1 MMRISSLL
9 PVMLVLLIAGCAKD
23 EKADSR
29 RVESMPMEKFED
41 KWDEEV
47 DLTQSEP
54 PIESGDEFPEATAPG
69 MEDEPGSPDE
79 FGGPDEMEHYRRG
92 QEERRMA
99 EEAQQREEGASR
111 RHAAEEAERREQ
123 AVPRVGG
130 SPRREEGQ
138 MGRHR
143 SFGGL
148 ESTDP
153 KDYTSVRV
161 FYGTDRAATGDEK
174 PDKFFGASRGS
185 KTSLG
190 FCNVSIPKKHEQGE
204 LESPKIWK
212 FEFREDP
219 KKHVVLL
226 SIESTNGLKFLTE
239 LQKSIQQ
246 SISTTTVNGQK
257 HEVGGEAFV
266 FVHGY
271 NVTFE
276 DAARRTAQ
284 IAYDLNFQGAPI
296 MYSWPSKGRGTLS
309 AYKADGRAAAWCEE
323 NVTEFVTAI
332 ALESGARKLH
342 LVAHSM
348 GNRIVSN
355 ALRRLAHIQGE
366 EEPPLFNEV
375 ILSAPDI
382 DAKTFKESI
391 APRIIASAER
401 ITIYASSNDVALKAS
416 NLVHTFDGARLGQGG
431 QKLTTFPEYEQIDV
445 VDASA
450 VDTSLFAFGHSY
462 HADSESVLSDI
473 RLVLG
478 GESADRRGLA
488 TIINQVAW
496 KMSPNGR
503 QAKKRKPGLLSR

>member
-29 RVESMPMEKFED
+29 RVESMPMEEFDSKPDIDEL
-41 KWDEEV
+41 DEEIGFA
-47 DLTQSEP
+47 QSEP
-54 PIESGDEFPEATAPG
+54 PLESGDEFPESAAPG
-69 MEDEPGSPDE
+69 MEDGASSPDE
-79 FGGPDEMEHYRRG
+79 AVGPDEMERYRRA
-92 QEERRMA
+92 EEQRRMA
-99 EEAQQREEGASR
+99 EESQRREEGASR
-111 RHAAEEAERREQ
+111 RQAAEEAGRREQ
-123 AVPRVGG
+123 AAPRIG
-130 SPRREEGQ
+130 SRPPREEGQ
-138 MGRHR
+138 MGRR
-143 SFGGL
+143 GPIGPS
-148 ESTDP
+148 ESTDR
-153 KDYTSVRV
+153 KDFTSVRV
-161 FYGTDRAATGDEK
+161 FYGTDRAATGEER
-174 PDKFFGASRGS
+174 PDKFFGTSRGS

-190 FCNVSIPKKHEQGE
+190 FCNVSIPKKHERGE

-212 FEFREDP
+212 LEFREDP

-226 SIESTNGLKFLTE
+226 SIEQTNGLKFLTE

-246 SISTTTVNGQK
+246 SVTTTVVDGQEQ
-257 HEVGGEAFV
+257 EVGGEAFV

-284 IAYDLNFQGAPI
+284 IAYDLSFQGAPI

-309 AYKADGRAAAWCEE
+309 AYKADGRTAAWCEE
-323 NVTEFVTAI
+323 SVTEFVTAI

-375 ILSAPDI
+375 ILSAPDV

-391 APRIIASAER
+391 APRIVSSAER

-416 NLVHTFDGARLGQGG
+416 NMVHTFDGARLGQGG
-431 QKLTTFPEYEQIDV
+431 QKLTTFPEHEQIDV

-473 RLVLG
+473 RRVFG
-478 GESADRRGLA
+478 GQSADRRGLA

-496 KMSPNGR
+496 KMSPQR
-503 QAKKRKPGLLSR
+503 R